1 MPKDEGVREWA
12 GRRGEQRKLA
22 VKKKHEEE
30 SKRTLGKDIH
40 RLKEKG
46 SLHQEVPHNGRH

>member
-1 MPKDEGVREWA
+1 MPKDEGVREWV

-30 SKRTLGKDIH
+30 SKRTLGKDVH